1 MQNLYRVYRALKTFE
16 YFLLGVTFR
25 ILIVDTVM
33 IHEGKQMY
41 LMDLV
46 ILQILEID

>member
-1 MQNLYRVYRALKTFE
+1 M
-16 YFLLGVTFR
+16 GVTFR
-25 ILIVDTVM
+25 ILIVGIVM
-33 IHEGKQMY
+33 IHDCKQMY